1 MTIFHWRKNPIKEFE
16 AMNRQHGNEV
26 SQTKEEAMRIL
37 YSLVHARMDGTY
49 TEFSAALQEAAE
61 FLGYD
66 NPTLFT
72 IKVIAE
78 EWRSSWDGPTVH
90 KPLELSFVMEKRD
103 VLSHWLGQTVWL
115 EPEMNDNFAGNL
127 DGAYGRFAQEVLDG
141 IFEKHDIRV
150 IAYSHMSIDREW
162 KDG

>member
-1 MTIFHWRKNPIKEFE
+1 MTIFYWRKNPIKEFE
-16 AMNRQHGNEV
+16 IMNRQHGNEF
-26 SQTKEEAMRIL
+26 SQTKEEAMRLL
-37 YSLVHARMDGTY
+37 YNLVHASMDGTCA
-49 TEFSAALQEAAE
+49 EFSAALQEAVE

-78 EWRSSWDGPTVH
+78 EWRSSWDGPVQH

-115 EPEMNDNFAGNL
+115 EPEMNDNFAAILEGP
-127 DGAYGRFAQEVLDG
+127 YGRFAQEVLDG

-150 IAYSHMSIDREW
+150 IAYSHMSIDKEW